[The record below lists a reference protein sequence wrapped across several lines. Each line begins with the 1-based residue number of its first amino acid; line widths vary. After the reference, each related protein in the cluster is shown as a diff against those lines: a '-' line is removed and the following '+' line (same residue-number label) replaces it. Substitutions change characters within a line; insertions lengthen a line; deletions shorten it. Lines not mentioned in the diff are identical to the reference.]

1 MIWIGLAL
9 MAIVAAGYF
18 IDEYVLDRRAD
29 RKFRLRM
36 AELGR
41 AAGLA
46 TFDEDDLPQTERLM
60 GRLMMSSSGI
70 TRRLMQANWE
80 VTPARVIAFLTVVF
94 VAAVI
99 GIWQLGPIFGLLVAA
114 LVVGIAFQILD
125 QAAERQV
132 GAFLEE
138 LPNFLE
144 RLRQLIS
151 TGNSQAQAFDKALVY
166 SGDAARCYLD
176 PVALRLKIG
185 VPLPDAL
192 RVQAQR
198 LAVAELAMLAL
209 VVRTNLR
216 YGGNLGQILEHL
228 TRVLRDRIRARSEFE
243 ALSSELRTTAFVMV
257 GIPPLVAVAILL
269 MNPSYLDY
277 FVDSGQ
283 VMLGVAIG
291 LEVVGILVMRRLM
304 RVEY

>member
-9 MAIVAAGYF
+9 LVAVAAGFF

-29 RKFRLRM
+29 VKFRRRM

-41 AAGLA
+41 ATGV
-46 TFDEDDLPQTERLM
+46 TSGEEEDLPETERLM
-60 GRLMMSSSGI
+60 GRFMMSSSGI
-70 TRRLMQANWE
+70 TRRLMQANWT
-80 VTPARVIAFLTVVF
+80 VTPPRLIGFITVIFVIAVL
-94 VAAVI
+94 
-99 GIWQLGPIFGLLVAA
+99 GIWLLGAIFGLVITAFA
-114 LVVGIAFQILD
+114 LFVAFQILD
-125 QAAERQV
+125 NAAERQV

-228 TRVLRDRIRARSEFE
+228 TRVLRDRIRARNEFK
-243 ALSSELRTTAFVMV
+243 AMSSELRTTAVVMV
-257 GIPPLVAVAILL
+257 AIPPW
-269 MNPSYLDY
+269 SRWR
-277 FVDSGQ
+277 SW
-283 VMLGVAIG
+283 
-291 LEVVGILVMRRLM
+291 
-304 RVEY
+304 

>member
-9 MAIVAAGYF
+9 LVAVAAGFF

-29 RKFRLRM
+29 VKFRRRM

-41 AAGLA
+41 ATGVS
-46 TFDEDDLPQTERLM
+46 TPGEEDLPETERLM
-60 GRLMMSSSGI
+60 GRFMMSSSGI
-70 TRRLMQANWE
+70 TRRLMQANWT
-80 VTPARVIAFLTVVF
+80 VTPPRLIGFITVIFVIAVL
-94 VAAVI
+94 
-99 GIWQLGPIFGLLVAA
+99 GIWLLGAIFGLLLAGFA
-114 LVVGIAFQILD
+114 LFVAFQILD
-125 QAAERQV
+125 NAAERQIE
-132 GAFLEE
+132 AFLEE

-166 SGDAARCYLD
+166 SGEAARCYLD

-228 TRVLRDRIRARSEFE
+228 TRVLRDRIRARNEFK
-243 ALSSELRTTAFVMV
+243 AMSSELRTTAVVMV
-257 GIPPLVAVAILL
+257 AIPPLVAVAILV
-269 MNPSYLDY
+269 MNPGYLDY
-277 FVDSGQ
+277 FADKGQ
-283 VMLGVAIG
+283 GMLGTAIG
-291 LEVVGILVMRRLM
+291 LEVVGILIMRRMM
-304 RVEY
+304 RIEY